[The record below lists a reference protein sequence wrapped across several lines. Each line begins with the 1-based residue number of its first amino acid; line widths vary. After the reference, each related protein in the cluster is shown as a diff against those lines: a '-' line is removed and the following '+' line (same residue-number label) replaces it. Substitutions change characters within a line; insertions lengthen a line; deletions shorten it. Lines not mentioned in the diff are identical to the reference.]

1 MNKEHIR
8 EALAAICTG
17 PFLQTAK
24 NLLATLGYRSDLTE
38 AFSGT
43 ACDFIETFPAFNRNT
58 QTEQALRNH
67 AASIHFIF
75 QLTDAEID
83 AETQQRLELFEEND
97 AESFFFFA
105 VELKEKTYSRGA
117 YAELTRELNKRL
129 IVPTVVLFRVS
140 TRLTLGF
147 VGRRPHAHHPG
158 RDVLQQVTLIK
169 EIRLEAPHR
178 AHLDIL
184 SELSLTE
191 CLKWMDAN
199 KKQKNLAGLLSAWV
213 AKLNTEAL
221 NKQFYGRLFSW
232 FEWAVR
238 ESKFPRAELNPLGP
252 EEHIIRLITR
262 LLFIW
267 FLKEKGLVPEWL
279 FEESGQSEQVSL
291 QNNAPSEESEQN
303 RQVSLQNNAPSE
315 ESEER
320 GRVGLQNNQ
329 QSEYPPPYRR

>member
-43 ACDFIETFPAFNRNT
+43 AGDFIETFPAFNPNT

-83 AETQQRLELFEEND
+83 GETQQRLELFEGND

-117 YAELTRELNKRL
+117 YAELTREINKRL

-147 VGRRPHAHHPG
+147 VGRRPHEHHPE

-169 EIRLEAPHR
+169 DIRLEAPHR

-184 SELSLTE
+184 SELSRTE
-191 CLKWMDAN
+191 CLNWMDAN
-199 KKQKNLAGLLSAWV
+199 NRQKNLAGLLSAWL

-221 NKQFYGRLFSW
+221 NKQFYRRLFSW

-238 ESKFPRAELNPLGP
+238 EAKFPTAELNPLGS
-252 EEHIIRLITR
+252 EAHIIRLITR

-279 FEESGQSEQVSL
+279 FQDSGQKEQAGT
-291 QNNAPSEESEQN
+291 QNNELSEESEQN
-303 RQVSLQNNAPSE
+303 RQVSLQNN
-315 ESEER
+315 
-320 GRVGLQNNQ
+320 Q

>member
-43 ACDFIETFPAFNRNT
+43 AGDFIETFPAFNPNT

-83 AETQQRLELFEEND
+83 AETQQRLELFEGND

-117 YAELTRELNKRL
+117 YAELTREINKRL

-147 VGRRPHAHHPG
+147 VGRRPHEHHPE

-169 EIRLEAPHR
+169 DIRLEAPHR

-184 SELSLTE
+184 SELSRTE
-191 CLKWMDAN
+191 CLNWMDAN
-199 KKQKNLAGLLSAWV
+199 NRQKNLAGLLSAWL

-221 NKQFYGRLFSW
+221 NKQFYRRLFSW

-238 ESKFPRAELNPLGP
+238 EAKFPTAELNPLGS
-252 EEHIIRLITR
+252 EAHIIRLITR

-279 FEESGQSEQVSL
+279 FQDSGQKEQAGT
-291 QNNAPSEESEQN
+291 QNNELSEESEQN
-303 RQVSLQNNAPSE
+303 RQVSLQNN
-315 ESEER
+315 
-320 GRVGLQNNQ
+320 Q

>member
-1 MNKEHIR
+1 MNKAHIKN
-8 EALAAICTG
+8 ALAAISTG
-17 PFLQTAK
+17 TFLQTAK
-24 NLLATLGYRSDLTE
+24 DLLATLGYRSELTE
-38 AFSGT
+38 DFSGT
-43 ACDFIETFPAFNRNT
+43 GTDFIHTFPAFNPNT
-58 QTEQALRNH
+58 KTEQALRNH
-67 AASIHFIF
+67 AESVHFIF
-75 QLTDAEID
+75 QITDAEID
-83 AETQQRLELFEEND
+83 AQTQQTFEFLEENHID
-97 AESFFFFA
+97 SFFFFA
-105 VELKEKTYSRGA
+105 VELKEKTYSRSA
-117 YAELTRELNKRL
+117 YAELTREINKRL
-129 IVPTVVLFRVS
+129 IAPTVVLFRVAN
-140 TRLTLGF
+140 RLTIGF
-147 VGRRPHAHHPG
+147 VGRRLHEHNPE

-169 EIRLEAPHR
+169 DIRLEAPHR

-221 NKQFYGRLFSW
+221 NKQFYRRLFSW

-238 ESKFPRAELNPLGP
+238 EAKFPRAELNPLGP

-279 FEESGQSEQVSL
+279 FEDSEESGQ
-291 QNNAPSEESEQN
+291 
-303 RQVSLQNNAPSE
+303 
-315 ESEER
+315 
-320 GRVGLQNNQ
+320 VGLQNNQ